1 MKFVTVANMNVAV
14 VEYNNERVLTTE
26 QMGEGF
32 ECEPQQIKQNYNN
45 NKERFVKGKHF
56 YKLEGEELR
65 EFKHRVENLD
75 LVGKN
80 ANVLYLWTKRGVA
93 RHSKMLGT
101 DRAWDMFDCLE
112 ENYFNPKSQAPALPD
127 FTNPVIAARAW
138 ADEVEKKQ
146 LAEAKVK
153 ELEPKAGFYDA
164 VADSETLFSM
174 ADTAKVLD
182 MGIGRN
188 KLFEFLRNKKV
199 LQGDNIPYQRFVDAG
214 YFKVVEGKYEVNENV
229 VVSKTTYVKQ
239 KGIDYIRKLLKK
251 EDNSNAETD

>member
-1 MKFVTVANMNVAV
+1 MKYVTVANMKVAV

-26 QMGEGF
+26 QVSDGF
-32 ECEPQQIKQNYNN
+32 ECETTNIKKNFNA
-45 NKERFVKGKHF
+45 NKERFIEGKHY
-56 YKLEGEELR
+56 YKLEGKEL
-65 EFKHRVENLD
+65 ENLRVTNSD
-75 LVGKN
+75 LQISPMTRS
-80 ANVLYLWTKRGVA
+80 LYLWTKRGVA

-101 DRAWDMFDCLE
+101 DRAWEMFDCLE
-112 ENYFNPKSQAPALPD
+112 ENYFNPKQPALPD

-146 LAEAKVK
+146 LAEAQVK
-153 ELEPKAGFYDA
+153 ELQPKADFYDA

-188 KLFEFLRNKKV
+188 KLFRFLRDKGI
-199 LQGDNIPYQRFVDAG
+199 LQIDNMPYQRMVDAG

-229 VVSKTTYVKQ
+229 VVTKTTYVKQ
-239 KGIDYIRKLLKK
+239 KGIDYIRKLLSKK
-251 EDNSNAETD
+251 EDCNHAETD